1 MQTPPS
7 SATAASTAE
16 EGVPPLPLPLG
27 ADDFPDEALAIVCRF
42 LGPIDLGRLAC
53 VSRRFTERTL
63 RELTAAEDE
72 GGGGAL
78 LLSPIEEGARLRLA
92 AAAAAASDSGGWAP
106 TKNGQSTWLRA
117 LWYAECRLVFKSC
130 GPKVV
135 LSENGASWS
144 LPACARDCLL
154 PARLGGA
161 GRR

>member
-78 LLSPIEEGARLRLA
+78 LLSPIEEGAGVM
-92 AAAAAASDSGGWAP
+92 SD
-106 TKNGQSTWLRA
+106 RA
-117 LWYAECRLVFKSC
+117 EAQQVYMAI
-130 GPKVV
+130 
-135 LSENGASWS
+135 A
-144 LPACARDCLL
+144 
-154 PARLGGA
+154 
-161 GRR
+161 